1 MQKTLNGNPL
11 HKQNNEL
18 IFDMLAKDI

>member
-11 HKQNNEL
+11 HRQNNEL